1 MRIIFLSFYEEWNRL
16 ERTTIDFMKISQ
28 ALQSTMTTLSY
39 SEEGADLLVFSNL
52 MDAKRELTQAYE
64 FQLLR
69 ENREYD

>member
-1 MRIIFLSFYEEWNRL
+1 M

-39 SEEGADLLVFSNL
+39 SEEGADLLAFSNL